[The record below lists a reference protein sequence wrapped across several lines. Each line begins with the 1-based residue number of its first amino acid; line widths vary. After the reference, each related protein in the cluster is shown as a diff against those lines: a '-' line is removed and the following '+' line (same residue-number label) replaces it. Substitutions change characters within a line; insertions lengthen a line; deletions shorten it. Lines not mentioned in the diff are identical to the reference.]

1 MMIARNNFHL
11 EINTI
16 HIENMINQL
25 DQGKTA
31 RGKIAADNVIIQ
43 PQPKTDTE
51 RGVNPA
57 HLVVEL
63 KKLLNILYQIP
74 TILPQTPK
82 PILSRLHDLVES
94 SVTLGLHRGARNTGT
109 RNFFKHTLI
118 GNTEIAGD
126 MNTQVVTLRLDQDT
140 GNTEDL

>member
-11 EINTI
+11 KINTI

-31 RGKIAADNVIIQ
+31 RGKIAADNIIIQ

-57 HLVVEL
+57 HPVVEL
-63 KKLLNILYQIP
+63 KKLLNIRYQIP

-82 PILSRLHDLVES
+82 PILSRLHDAWS
-94 SVTLGLHRGARNTGT
+94 SILSRMYGGARNEEAW
-109 RNFFKHTLI
+109 NFF
-118 GNTEIAGD
+118 
-126 MNTQVVTLRLDQDT
+126 
-140 GNTEDL
+140 

>member
-1 MMIARNNFHL
+1 MIGTFGWVCGGSWRGVSWRGLVVLGGGRMMIALNNFHF

-16 HIENMINQL
+16 DLENMINQL

-43 PQPKTDTE
+43 PRPKTDTE
-51 RGVNPA
+51 RGVNPT

-63 KKLLNILYQIP
+63 KKLLNIPYQIP

-82 PILSRLHDLVES
+82 PVLSCLHVLVLVQS
-94 SVTLGLHRGARNTGT
+94 SVTIHTREKGTRRRGASEM
-109 RNFFKHTLI
+109 K
-118 GNTEIAGD
+118 
-126 MNTQVVTLRLDQDT
+126 
-140 GNTEDL
+140 

>member
-1 MMIARNNFHL
+1 MIGTFGWVCGGSWRWVSSRGLVVLGWGRMMSARNNFHF
-11 EINTI
+11 EIKTI
-16 HIENMINQL
+16 NIENMINQL

-57 HLVVEL
+57 HPVVEL

-82 PILSRLHDLVES
+82 PILSRLHVGMVES
-94 SVTLGLHRGARNTGT
+94 SVTVCTGEPGT
-109 RNFFKHTLI
+109 RIHGTS
-118 GNTEIAGD
+118 
-126 MNTQVVTLRLDQDT
+126 
-140 GNTEDL
+140 

>member
-1 MMIARNNFHL
+1 MIARNNFHL

-31 RGKIAADNVIIQ
+31 RGKIAADNIIIQ

-57 HLVVEL
+57 HPVVEL

-82 PILSRLHDLVES
+82 PILSRLHDAWS
-94 SVTLGLHRGARNTGT
+94 SILSRMYGGARNEEMM
-109 RNFFKHTLI
+109 NFF
-118 GNTEIAGD
+118 
-126 MNTQVVTLRLDQDT
+126 
-140 GNTEDL
+140 

>member
-1 MMIARNNFHL
+1 MIARNNFHL

-31 RGKIAADNVIIQ
+31 CGKIAADNVIIQ

-51 RGVNPA
+51 RGINPA

-63 KKLLNILYQIP
+63 KKLLNILP
-74 TILPQTPK
+74 TKSLPNPDHPAADTQAYPQ
-82 PILSRLHDLVES
+82 PFAWFGMVES
-94 SVTLGLHRGARNTGT
+94 SVTRGYTAEPGTQNEET

-118 GNTEIAGD
+118 QHGTYRKD
-126 MNTQVVTLRLDQDT
+126 V
-140 GNTEDL
+140 

>member
-1 MMIARNNFHL
+1 MIAKNNFHF

-25 DQGKTA
+25 NQGKTA

-74 TILPQTPK
+74 TILPQTCPS
-82 PILSRLHDLVES
+82 LSSAVCMVWYGRVFCH
-94 SVTLGLHRGARNTGT
+94 TGLHKGARNTE
-109 RNFFKHTLI
+109 R
-118 GNTEIAGD
+118 GD
-126 MNTQVVTLRLDQDT
+126 EELL
-140 GNTEDL
+140 